1 MIISEST
8 KTLSNGSELTSLM
21 TISLRPTDKKMR
33 LTKIE
38 LQHLIVYL
46 ERAKTE
52 AFQRIHNYK
61 FQKDREEFYQ
71 YFLQT
76 ISEKILNKLANLAK
90 KNGESKVTI
99 LVNFGEEKTL
109 RTIFQRINCNEYVY
123 QLQVKIRACLAAQ

>member
-1 MIISEST
+1 
-8 KTLSNGSELTSLM
+8 
-21 TISLRPTDKKMR
+21 MR